1 MLVDM
6 VNTVPSDHP
15 SGPSRI
21 RRSIA
26 TRGVRASFFV
36 GAHKALR
43 SLESAVTPAHTPQ
56 PPSKFIQLI
65 DVADPVEAVYRAG
78 FGTAV
83 ISVPLQSIRWSRI
96 GLRLD
101 DDRNPFVALVR
112 AHLSGAG
119 TGYPG
124 SALQRHYD
132 DWRPATTG
140 DALGLARSDAS
151 PGLDHPAASLAL
163 PWAPQAGTLDPS
175 ERLRLADI
183 WNRRESAATGTVL
196 GIDQGHKHFGPVSE
210 ELGQLEYK
218 RYTQLA
224 DSMATRGFLPYMNG
238 EYVGV
243 QILTTGEEWV
253 AVVTGPGLHRAVV
266 AAALGVDPLVVAVYK
281 LPAIVH
287 RAEALSWPGV
297 RSGLF
302 SAADAR
308 AVFDRFVDGR
318 PPMGLSWSQDD

>member
-1 MLVDM
+1 M
-6 VNTVPSDHP
+6 VSIVPSRHS

-26 TRGVRASFFV
+26 VRGVRASFFA
-36 GAHKALR
+36 GAEKALR
-43 SLESAVTPAHTPQ
+43 SLESAVTPAHDMQ
-56 PPSKFIQLI
+56 PSWKFIQLI

-78 FGTAV
+78 SRTAV
-83 ISVPLQSIRWSRI
+83 ISVPLQLLRWSRV

-112 AHLSGAG
+112 DHLSGAA
-119 TGYPG
+119 TGYAG
-124 SALQRHYD
+124 SALQRHFD

-140 DALGLARSDAS
+140 DAWGIPHSDAS
-151 PGLDHPAASLAL
+151 PGLDQPAASLAL
-163 PWAPQAGTLDPS
+163 PWAAEAGSLDPTD
-175 ERLRLADI
+175 RLKLADK
-183 WNRRESAATGTVL
+183 WNRRESAATGTKF
-196 GIDQGHKHFGPVSE
+196 GIEQGHKHFGPVTG
-210 ELGQLEYK
+210 ELGRLEYG

-224 DSMATRGFLPYMNG
+224 DSVATNGFIPYMDG

-243 QILTTGEEWV
+243 QILTTGKQWV

-266 AAALGVDPLVVAVYK
+266 AAGIGVDPLVVAVDK
-281 LPAIVH
+281 LPGIVH
-287 RAEALSWPGV
+287 RADALSWPGV

-308 AVFDRFVDGR
+308 AVFDRFMDGR
-318 PPMGLSWSQDD
+318 PPTGLSWSRND

>member
-6 VNTVPSDHP
+6 VPSHRS

-26 TRGVRASFFV
+26 PRGVRASFFD

-43 SLESAVTPAHTPQ
+43 LLESAVTPVHHTP
-56 PPSKFIQLI
+56 PPTKYIQLI

-78 FGTAV
+78 YRTAV
-83 ISVPLQSIRWSRI
+83 ISVPLQSVRWSRV

-101 DDRNPFVALVR
+101 DNRNPFVALVR
-112 AHLSGAG
+112 AHLSGEA

-132 DWRPATTG
+132 EWRPATIG
-140 DALGLARSDAS
+140 DAWGLAHSDAS
-151 PGLDHPAASLAL
+151 PGLNHPAASLAL
-163 PWAPQAGTLDPS
+163 PWAPQAGSLDPS
-175 ERLRLADI
+175 ERLRLADT

-196 GIDQGHKHFGPVSE
+196 GIDQGHKHFGPVTE
-210 ELGQLEYK
+210 ELGQLEYG

-224 DSMATRGFLPYMNG
+224 DKVATRGFVPYMDG
-238 EYVGV
+238 EYVSI
-243 QILTTGEEWV
+243 QILTTGDEWV

-266 AAALGVDPLVVAVYK
+266 AAAIGIDPLVVAVNK

-287 RAEALSWPGV
+287 RADALSWPGV

-308 AVFDRFVDGR
+308 AVFDRFVDGQ
-318 PPMGLSWSQDD
+318 PPIGLSWSRDD